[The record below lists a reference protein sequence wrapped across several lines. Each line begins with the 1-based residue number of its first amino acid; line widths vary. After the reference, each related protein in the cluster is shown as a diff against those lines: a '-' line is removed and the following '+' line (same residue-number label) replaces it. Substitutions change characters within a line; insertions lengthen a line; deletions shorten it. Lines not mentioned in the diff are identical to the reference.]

1 MARLLIVAGRELYE
15 GLLAP
20 DGRLTTVQN
29 VRFDLGTAVLD
40 AAVGANGS
48 WYVLTSAD
56 EVSTTLLKLE
66 RR

>member
-1 MARLLIVAGRELYE
+1 MARLLIVADRKLYV

-20 DGRLTTVQN
+20 DGRLTVQN

-40 AAVGANGS
+40 AAEGPNGS

-56 EVSTTLLKLE
+56 DVSTTLLKLE